1 MTETAAAAAGIAAD
15 ASAAPPDGAGAAV
28 PAARPVLWG
37 CPCGAER
44 ELPPPG
50 ADPVPCAAC
59 GTPLVAP
66 GKPGGHA
73 TERALGAALLV
84 AVAVAAGWAAFS
96 RFTGLGGVWFIAFG
110 GFAAGWAARL
120 AADARGLGI
129 QRAALAAFVVFVLL
143 GEHLQYRHAL
153 EARLIRMHAAEGTPD
168 AVIEAESEMRRM
180 DRMKYAAIEIDLAF
194 WAAAIAG
201 TLLAWRTPRRP
212 DSVVGLRRGG

>member
-1 MTETAAAAAGIAAD
+1 MTGTAEVAADDAAAAPSGE
-15 ASAAPPDGAGAAV
+15 AV
-28 PAARPVLWG
+28 QAVATVWG

-50 ADPVPCAAC
+50 ADPVPCAVC

-96 RFTGLGGVWFIAFG
+96 RFTGFGGVWFIAFG
-110 GFAAGWAARL
+110 GLAVGWAARL
-120 AADARGLGI
+120 AADARSLGI

-153 EARLIRMHAAEGTPD
+153 DARLIRMHAAEGTPD